1 MILSVAMCTFNGE
14 KYIAEQ
20 LESILSQQFPVD
32 EIIICDDG
40 STDKTVEIIEDFQ
53 KSNPFIKLYR
63 NPENLGVIKNFEK
76 AINLCQDGIVLLC
89 DQDDIWFKNK
99 TKKIKNYFETNLDKK
114 AVFHN
119 LELFNEKPLSATIWD
134 YVAFNAQNHSKN
146 LLNHLLTIENLAT
159 GASFAF
165 KKNKSINLDEI
176 PEIALHDYQLALIF
190 AMTNELGLID
200 ETLGYYRIHDAQ
212 QIGAEAT
219 ANGFIKKLTN
229 LFYSSGHH
237 LEKVDYLIKKQEMWA
252 EYQFQFVK
260 KEKILAVFEK
270 LRSEF
275 LKQHLHQFN
284 FFHKK
289 AILLYWL
296 FRKKYNVNLNNVLWV

>member
-63 NPENLGVIKNFEK
+63 NPENLGIIKNFEK
-76 AINLCQDGIVLLC
+76 AINLCQNGIVILC
-89 DQDDIWFKNK
+89 DQDDIWFKIK
-99 TKKIKNYFETNLDKK
+99 TEKIKSYFESNTDIK

-119 LELFNEKPLSATIWD
+119 LELFDEKPLGSTIWN
-134 YVAFNAQNHSKN
+134 YVAFNAQIHHEN
-146 LLNHLLTIENLAT
+146 LLNHLLTIENIVT

-165 KKNKSINLDEI
+165 KKNKCINLDEI

-212 QIGAEAT
+212 QIGAEVT

-260 KEKILAVFEK
+260 KEKILAVFEN

-275 LKQHLHQFN
+275 LKQHLQQFN
-284 FFHKK
+284 LFHKK
-289 AILLYWL
+289 AILLYW
-296 FRKKYNVNLNNVLWV
+296 FFKKKYNVNLNNVLWV

>member
-14 KYIAEQ
+14 KHIAEQ
-20 LESILSQQFPVD
+20 LESILCQQFPVD

-40 STDKTVEIIEDFQ
+40 STDKTLEIIEEFL
-53 KSNPFIKLYR
+53 KTNPFIKLYR
-63 NPENLGVIKNFEK
+63 NPVNLGIIKNFEK
-76 AINLCQDGIVLLC
+76 AINLCQDGIILLC

-99 TKKIKNYFETNLDKK
+99 TENIKNYFETNTDLK

-134 YVAFNAQNHSKN
+134 YVAFNARNHGKN
-146 LLNHLLTIENLAT
+146 LLNHLLTIENIAT

-165 KKNKSINLDEI
+165 KKNKSISLDEI
-176 PEIALHDYQLALIF
+176 PQIALHDYQLSILF
-190 AMTNELGLID
+190 AMKNQLGFID
-200 ETLGYYRIHDAQ
+200 EALGYYRIHDSQ
-212 QIGAEAT
+212 QIGAEAS
-219 ANGFIKKLTN
+219 ANAFIKKMTN
-229 LFYSSGHH
+229 LFYGPGHH

-252 EYQFQFVK
+252 EYPFQFIK

-270 LRSEF
+270 LRSKF

-296 FRKKYNVNLNNVLWV
+296 LKKKYNVNLYNVLWV

>member
-40 STDKTVEIIEDFQ
+40 STDKTLEIIEDFQ

-76 AINLCQDGIVLLC
+76 AINHCQDGIVLLC
-89 DQDDIWFKNK
+89 DQDDIWFKTK
-99 TKKIKNYFETNLDKK
+99 TEKIINYFEINRNIT

-119 LELFNEKPLSATIWD
+119 LELFDEKPLSATIWD
-134 YVAFNAQNHSKN
+134 YVAFNPQNHGKN
-146 LLNHLLTIENLAT
+146 LLNHLLTIENIAT

-165 KKNKSINLDEI
+165 KKNKSINIDEI

-200 ETLGYYRIHDAQ
+200 EALGYYRIHDAQ
-212 QIGAEAT
+212 QIGAEST
-219 ANGFIKKLTN
+219 SNGFIKKLTS

-237 LEKVDYLIKKQEMWA
+237 LQKVDYLIKKQEMWA

-260 KEKILAVFEK
+260 KEKILAVYDK
-270 LRSEF
+270 LRREF
-275 LKQHLHQFN
+275 LKQHLHEFN

-296 FRKKYNVNLNNVLWV
+296 FKKKYNVNLNNVVWL

>member
-1 MILSVAMCTFNGE
+1 MNLSVAMCTFNGE
-14 KYIAEQ
+14 KYLSEQ
-20 LESILSQQFPVD
+20 LDSILSQQLPVD
-32 EIIICDDG
+32 EIVICDDG
-40 STDKTVEIIEDFQ
+40 STDKTLEIIEEFQ
-53 KSNPFIKLYR
+53 KKNPFIKLHR
-63 NPENLGVIKNFEK
+63 NPETLDVIKNFER
-76 AINLCQDGIVLLC
+76 AINLCQNGIVILC

-99 TKKIKNYFETNLDKK
+99 SEKIKNYFEINADKK
-114 AVFHN
+114 AIFHN
-119 LELFNEKPLSATIWD
+119 LELFDEKPLGATIWD
-134 YVAFNAQNHSKN
+134 YVAFNAQNHGKN

-212 QIGAEAT
+212 QIGAEVT

-229 LFYSSGHH
+229 LFYSSGHD

-252 EYQFQFVK
+252 EYEFHFVK
-260 KEKILAVFEK
+260 KKKILTVFEN

-275 LKQHLHQFN
+275 LKQHLQQFN
-284 FFHKK
+284 LFHKK
-289 AILLYWL
+289 AILLYW
-296 FRKKYNVNLNNVLWV
+296 FFKKKYNVNLNNVLWV

>member
-53 KSNPFIKLYR
+53 KSAPLIKLYR

-76 AINLCQDGIVLLC
+76 AINLCQDGIVMLC

-99 TKKIKNYFETNLDKK
+99 TEKIKNYFETNVDKK

-119 LELFNEKPLSATIWD
+119 LELFNEKPLNATIWN
-134 YVAFNAQNHSKN
+134 YVAFNARNHGKN

-159 GASFAF
+159 GASFAL

-190 AMTNELGLID
+190 AMTNQLGLID
-200 ETLGYYRIHDAQ
+200 QTLGYYRIHDAQ

-237 LEKVDYLIKKQEMWA
+237 LEKVDYLIKKQEMWT

-270 LRSEF
+270 LRCEF
-275 LKQHLHQFN
+275 IKQHLHQFN

-296 FRKKYNVNLNNVLWV
+296 FKKKYNVNLNNVLWV